1 MRFAGRF
8 ILGLA
13 LGLGLAA
20 VFPAAAGTA
29 AGQPYAT
36 IVSRNIFGL
45 LPIPVVDPATL
56 QPPADPPPK
65 ITPNGIMSIFGR
77 LQVLFKVAVKPPPGQ
92 PAKDA
97 SYVMG
102 EGERQDEIEVMKIDE
117 KAGVVTFDNHGTVQE
132 LPLVAASASGP
143 GGPGIPPPGGP
154 GGRTPFNPNR
164 GAGGGFG
171 SVPMPGGGAN
181 PNPGA
186 GGASPAGSAP
196 MSGGVNNPNNNPSSA
211 QTQIEALSPEAQII
225 MIEAQRQKYQQ
236 EGNPIANLLPNTPIT
251 PKNNNGGADQ

>member
-132 LPLVAASASGP
+132 LPLVAVSASGP
-143 GGPGIPPPGGP
+143 GGPGISPGGP

-181 PNPGA
+181 PGA

-196 MSGGVNNPNNNPSSA
+196 MSGGVNSVGIYQPPE
-211 QTQIEALSPEAQII
+211 TQLSPEAQVI
-225 MIEAQRQKYQQ
+225 MMEAQRAKWQE
-236 EGNPIANLLPNTPIT
+236 EGNPAAALFPPTPLTQQNTP
-251 PKNNNGGADQ
+251 PPPGQK